1 MVDLLDRIFDGSL
14 MPHGHCLLWRGDL
27 LFLHLAGD
35 ISTVLA
41 YALIPFGILYFLH
54 KRKDV
59 EFTWIAVLF
68 ACFIA
73 FCGASHLIGI
83 INIWHGYYFIEGVI
97 KLLTGIVSIVTAISL
112 WKLMPTI
119 IRIPSIDMLKERNA
133 QLEAVQRELTEV
145 NKTLE
150 EKVKQ
155 RTQELERQAN
165 TDSVTGIASRYAI
178 IERLEQCYAEFQR
191 YRRPF
196 SILMIDID
204 YFKQVNDTHGHQI
217 GDQVLRELAQCIFN
231 NIRNSDTVG
240 RYGGEE
246 FLVLLPESN
255 ADKSLE
261 LAERIRAQIEQLR
274 MVNNIQVTASVG
286 ISTITVDTNSDK
298 LISQAD
304 KALYAAK
311 KLGRNQVI
319 AYHKDLPNL
328 N

>member
-1 MVDLLDRIFDGSL
+1 MFDRIFDGSL

-41 YALIPFGILYFLH
+41 YALIPVGIFYFIH
-54 KRKDV
+54 KRKDI
-59 EFTWIAVLF
+59 EFSWLALLF

-83 INIWHGYYFIEGVI
+83 LNIWHGYYFIEGVI
-97 KLLTGIVSIVTAISL
+97 KLLTGIISIVTAIFL
-112 WKLMPTI
+112 WRLMPSF
-119 IRIPSIDMLKERNA
+119 IRIPSIEMLQERNA
-133 QLEAVQRELTEV
+133 QLEAVRSELEEV

-155 RTQELERQAN
+155 RTLELERQAN
-165 TDSVTGIASRYAI
+165 TDTVTGIASRYAI
-178 IERLEQCYAEFQR
+178 IERLQQCYSSFER

-196 SILMIDID
+196 SILMVDID
-204 YFKQVNDTHGHQI
+204 HFKQVNDTHGHQV
-217 GDQVLRELAQCIFN
+217 GDDVLHELAQCIFN
-231 NIRNSDTVG
+231 NIRGSDTVG

-255 ADKSLE
+255 AAKSLE
-261 LAERIRAQIEQLR
+261 LAERIRSEIEQLH
-274 MVNNIQVTASVG
+274 MVNDIHVTASVG
-286 ISTITVDTNSDK
+286 VSTITEGISCDV

-311 KLGRNQVI
+311 KLGRNGVI
-319 AYHKDLPNL
+319 AYHEDLPNL
-328 N
+328 T